1 MEIKDM
7 DKYEHLNL
15 TALKTDGSFINCYQ
29 GKITKFGT
37 TQIQKCN
44 SKKDLTN
51 HFIDYGK
58 LLQKISD
65 LSIEYFND
73 IGKDKRAEEALM
85 TANTYISRIT
95 TIYLNQINQKLNELA
110 TRKNIRL
117 AWYSII
123 GAIISIVLTIG
134 VTLWQNCSSQEQK
147 DDIQEI
153 KININAIKQQNQQ
166 QIISDSIRYNNMQ
179 TSIDSII
186 KQNAKI
192 IEYQTKNSKN

>member
-1 MEIKDM
+1 MKIKDM
-7 DKYEHLNL
+7 DKYEHL
-15 TALKTDGSFINCYQ
+15 TASKTEGSFIKCYKD
-29 GKITKFGT
+29 KITAFGT
-37 TQIQKCN
+37 IQIQKCN
-44 SKKDLTN
+44 SKKDLNN
-51 HFIDYGK
+51 HFIDYDK

-65 LSIEYFND
+65 LSIDYFND
-73 IGKDKRAEEALM
+73 IGKNNNAEKALM

-95 TIYLNQINQKLNELA
+95 TIYLNQINQKLNKLE

-134 VTLWQNCSSQEQK
+134 VTLWQSGRK

-153 KININAIKQQNQQ
+153 KTNINAIKQQSQQ
-166 QIISDSIRYNNMQ
+166 QIISDSIRYNNIQ
-179 TSIDSII
+179 PSIDSII

-192 IEYQTKNSKN
+192 IEYQTKKSQN